1 MVKKSEFYLQK
12 LGQIYAFYTSLT
24 DINSFAEIDRPLT
37 FFPYNLE
44 NAIFFINNLDI

>member
-12 LGQIYAFYTSLT
+12 LGQIHAFYTSLT
-24 DINSFAEIDRPLT
+24 DINSFAEIDRPAS

-44 NAIFFINNLDI
+44 VIFF